1 MEISV
6 RSGDALQEASE
17 LTVLCGFD
25 GEALPGAAAA
35 LLEAADFTGKPNQT
49 TLLYSRGAVAA
60 KRLLLVGLGTRG
72 EVSAESIRQAMATA
86 IRQIRTLQISDALIA
101 VPEGLS
107 VAAEEAGQA
116 AAEGL
121 LLGNYRFLKYRTG
134 MPATETFEISSVT
147 MVAAGDV
154 AALTKGVQTGTVIGN
169 GVVFARDLVNTPGA
183 DKTPPMLADQA
194 VALGERESAISVTI
208 FDEVRLEEEGFGGIL
223 AVGKGSDSPPR
234 FIIME
239 YGAQLSDVPT
249 ICIVGKGLT
258 FDSGGLNIKTAEGM
272 ETMKND
278 MGGSAA
284 VFGIMQAVAGL
295 GLPLHVVG
303 LVPSAENMPSGRS
316 YRPGDCVKTLSGK
329 TIEIL
334 NTDAEGRVILADG
347 LFYAQRYEPDAI
359 IELSTLTGAVIV
371 ALGSFATGVMATD
384 QGLAD
389 GLLAAGQTTGDR
401 GWQLP
406 LWQEYHDMVKSDIA
420 DLKNLAGRA
429 AGSITAGAFLSA
441 FVGDNKFAHLDIAG
455 TGWVDAPSK
464 PYLSKGGT
472 GSGVCMV
479 TEYLRNYAN

>member
-1 MEISV
+1 MNIDV
-6 RSGDALQEASE
+6 RSGDALNESSE
-17 LTVLCGFD
+17 LTVLFGST
-25 GEALPGAAAA
+25 GEALPDAVAA
-35 LLEAADFTGKPNQT
+35 LLETADFTGKPNET
-49 TLLYSRGAVAA
+49 CLLYTRGALPA
-60 KRLLLVGLGTRG
+60 KRLLLVGLGAAG
-72 EVSAESIRQAMATA
+72 EVTAESIRLATA
-86 IRQIRTLQISDALIA
+86 TAVRQIRSLQISDALVA
-101 VPEGLS
+101 FPAALS
-107 VAAEEAGQA
+107 IDAAEAGQA

-121 LLGNYRFLKYRTG
+121 LLGNYRFLGYRTG
-134 MPATETFEISSVT
+134 MPDSETFEITGITIV
-147 MVAAGDV
+147 VAGD
-154 AALTKGVQTGTVIGN
+154 AAAVTAGVTTGTVIGN
-169 GVVFARDLVNTPGA
+169 GVLFARDLVNTPGV
-183 DKTPPMLADQA
+183 DKTPPLLADQA
-194 VALGERESAISVTI
+194 VALGERESKISVTI

-239 YGAQLSDVPT
+239 YGAQLTDVPT

-258 FDSGGLNIKTAEGM
+258 FDSGGLNIKPAEGM

-295 GLPLHVVG
+295 DLPIHVVG

-316 YRPGDCVKTLSGK
+316 YRPGDIVKTLSGK

-347 LFYAQRYEPDAI
+347 LFYAQRYSPDAI
-359 IELSTLTGAVIV
+359 IELSTLTGAIII

-389 GLLAAGQTTGDR
+389 GLLAAGQSTYDR

-406 LWQEYHDMVKSDIA
+406 LWQEYHDMVKSDIG

-441 FVGDNKFAHLDIAG
+441 FAGDHKFAHLDIAG
-455 TGWVDAPSK
+455 TGWLDAPTK
-464 PYLSKGGT
+464 AYQSKGGT
-472 GSGVCMV
+472 GAGVRLV
-479 TEYLRNYAN
+479 TEFLRNYGN